1 MTVFSDSGRI
11 MKQLKNTLLLAS
23 GLLLGQAGWAQVAV
37 VVGAHS
43 SATALSTE
51 QASALFLGKSDQL
64 PGAGAATLLDQPESA
79 AVREHFYTKVTGKSA
94 SQVKA
99 AWSRLVFSGKA
110 ALPKE
115 LTSSADVKKAVAAN
129 PKAVG
134 YIEKSAVDSSVKV
147 LLTVD

>member
-1 MTVFSDSGRI
+1 MI
-11 MKQLKNTLLLAS
+11 KQLRNTLLLAS
-23 GLLLGQAGWAQVAV
+23 GLLLTQVGWAQVAL
-37 VVGAHS
+37 VVGAQS

-64 PGAGAATLLDQPESA
+64 PGAGVATLLDQSESA
-79 AVREHFYTKVTGKSA
+79 AVREQFYTKVTGKSA

-115 LTSSADVKKAVAAN
+115 LGSSAEVKKAVVAN

-134 YIEKSAVDSSVKV
+134 YIEKSAVDSTVKV
-147 LLTVD
+147 LLTVN